1 MNERQIDGRARMRE
15 VLGDAYCD
23 KRDTTTTPFN
33 APLRQLSEE
42 SAYSFIWGRP
52 GLDRRTR
59 SLLCIVMMA
68 AMNRPNELRMH
79 LLGALNNGATVE
91 EIQETMLQTAVY
103 CGLPTAIEATRIAE
117 EILRNEGRL

>member
-1 MNERQIDGRARMRE
+1 MNDRQSEGRARMRE

-23 KRDTTTTPFN
+23 ARDTTTTAFN

-42 SAYSFIWGRP
+42 AAYGFVWGRP

-59 SLLCIVMMA
+59 SLLCLAMMA
-68 AMNRPNELRMH
+68 AMNRPTELRMH
-79 LLGALNNGATVE
+79 LRGALNNGVTVE

-117 EILRNEGRL
+117 AFLRDEGLT

>member
-1 MNERQIDGRARMRE
+1 
-15 VLGDAYCD
+15 
-23 KRDTTTTPFN
+23 
-33 APLRQLSEE
+33 
-42 SAYSFIWGRP
+42 
-52 GLDRRTR
+52 
-59 SLLCIVMMA
+59 MA

-117 EILRNEGRL
+117 EILRSEGRL

>member
-1 MNERQIDGRARMRE
+1 MTEQQTDGRARMRE

-23 KRDTTTTPFN
+23 ARDTSTTLFN

-42 SAYSFIWGRP
+42 SAYSYIWGRP

-59 SLLCIVMMA
+59 SLLCLAMMA
-68 AMNRPNELRMH
+68 AMNRPTELRMH
-79 LLGALNNGATVE
+79 LRGALNNGVTVE

-117 EILRNEGRL
+117 EILRDKGLL